1 MKYIM
6 PKSCQALAKKQ
17 RTSGDY
23 WEQIKDEIKHIK
35 AAVNAPVSG
44 NILDIGCGVGG
55 LMVAMYHEVMDIK
68 ARGMVQGLDYD
79 FFRHVALKYGITP
92 TGEKYNLLTA
102 TAEMMQQN
110 GVERYALQDAGNRPE
125 YGPKSFDLIVST
137 LSWCYHY
144 PPAVYLDMVKKA
156 LTDYGVLIVDVR
168 DGTGWGKEIAYH
180 FDRCEILAEG
190 NKRSKIAFYEV
201 KR

>member
-6 PKSCQALAKKQ
+6 PKSCQTLAKKQ

-35 AAVNAPVSG
+35 AAVKAPVTG

-55 LMVAMYHEVMDIK
+55 LMAAMYHEIMDVK
-68 ARGMVQGLDYD
+68 DLGTLCGLDFD
-79 FFRHVALKYGITP
+79 FFRPVALKYGITQM
-92 TGEKYNLLTA
+92 GEKYNLLTA
-102 TAEMMQQN
+102 TAEMLQQN

-144 PPAVYLDMVKKA
+144 PPAVYLDMVKA
-156 LTDYGVLIVDVR
+156 ILTDYGVLIVDIR
-168 DGTGWGKEIAYH
+168 EGTAWGNDIADH

>member
-1 MKYIM
+1 M

-35 AAVNAPVSG
+35 AAVKGPVSG

-55 LMVAMYHEVMDIK
+55 LMVAMYHEIMDIK
-68 ARGMVQGLDYD
+68 AKGTISGLDFDFSYD
-79 FFRHVALKYGITP
+79 GFLKYGITP
-92 TGEKYNLLTA
+92 NGEKYNLLTA
-102 TAEMMQQN
+102 TAEMMRTN
-110 GVERYALQDAGNRPE
+110 KATKWELYEVGGRDNPFDAGKP
-125 YGPKSFDLIVST
+125 FDLIVST

-144 PPAVYLDMVKKA
+144 PPDVYLDMVKKA